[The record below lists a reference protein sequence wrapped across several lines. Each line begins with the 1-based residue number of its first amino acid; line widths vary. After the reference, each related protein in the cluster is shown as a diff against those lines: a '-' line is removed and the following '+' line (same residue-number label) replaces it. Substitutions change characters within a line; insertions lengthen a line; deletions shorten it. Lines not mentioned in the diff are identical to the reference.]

1 MADLKPRLMVLTDIG
16 GDPDDEQ
23 SLVRLLTYANEVDIV
38 GIVPE
43 MWRGHKGRHGV
54 LTPDSQMDVV
64 FEAIDRYGQVLD
76 NLRLHDPA
84 YPDAGALRNVVK
96 RGMVNVRF
104 TLDEDEPEE
113 VWQWIGE
120 GKDTEGSEWIIDV
133 VDLDDE
139 RPVDVNVWGGTAD
152 LAQALW
158 KVRETRSANA
168 VSEFVSRIRV
178 HAIGDQDDTG
188 PWIRQEF
195 PELFYIFNMAHSGN
209 KWEACFRGMF
219 LGGDES
225 LTSLAWLDEHVRKN
239 HGPLGAFYPPKTYTA
254 KNPHK
259 ALKEGDTPSWFY
271 FLNNGL
277 NVPAEPSFG
286 GWGGRFARNDTFW
299 QDAKDTVGEE
309 TSGIATTWRWRP
321 AYQNAFQARM
331 DWCVKPFAQ
340 ANHEPIAV
348 VNGEDG
354 REYVQLVAQA
364 GETVYLSGAGSSD
377 PDGDAL
383 SYRWYVYPEASLYDG
398 SVDIEQA
405 DQQDAFFVMPAAKA
419 GETIHVILEV
429 TDDGDPPLT
438 SYRRV
443 VIVAA

>member
-1 MADLKPRLMVLTDIG
+1 MADWKPRLMVLTDIG

-23 SLVRLLTYANEVDIV
+23 SLVRLLMYANEVDIV
-38 GIVPE
+38 GIIPE
-43 MWRGHKGRHGV
+43 MWYGHKGRHGV
-54 LTPDSQMDVV
+54 LTSESQMDVV
-64 FEAIDRYGQVLD
+64 YEAIDRYGQVVD
-76 NLRLHDPA
+76 HLRLHDPN
-84 YPDAGALRNVVK
+84 YPEAEYLKGVVK
-96 RGMVNVRF
+96 RGMEGVRF
-104 TLDEDEPEE
+104 TLDEETPED

-120 GKDTEGSEWIIDV
+120 GKDTDGSEWIIDE

-188 PWIRQEF
+188 PWIREEF
-195 PELFYIFNMAHSGN
+195 PDLFYIFNMAHNGN
-209 KWEACFRGMF
+209 KWQACFRGMF

-225 LTSLAWLDEHVRKN
+225 LTSRDWIDEHVRHN
-239 HGPLGAFYPPKTYTA
+239 HGPLGAFYPPQTHTG

-277 NVPAEPSFG
+277 NVPAEPAFG
-286 GWGGRFARNDTFW
+286 GWGGRFLRNDTFW
-299 QDAKDTVGEE
+299 QDAQDTVGDE

-321 AYQNAFQARM
+321 AFQNAFQARM
-331 DWCVKPFAQ
+331 DWCVSLYAH
-340 ANHEPIAV
+340 ANHEPSVV

-354 REYVQLVAQA
+354 KDMVQIVAQPGA
-364 GETVYLSGAGSSD
+364 RVHLSAAGSSD

-383 SYRWYVYPEASLYDG
+383 SYRWFVYAEASLYRGD
-398 SVDIEQA
+398 VAIEQA
-405 DQQDAFFVMPAAKA
+405 TDQDASFVMPDAKP
-419 GETIHVILEV
+419 GETIHVVLEV
-429 TDDGDPPLT
+429 TDDGEPPLT
-438 SYRRV
+438 AYRRV
-443 VIVAA
+443 VIVAS